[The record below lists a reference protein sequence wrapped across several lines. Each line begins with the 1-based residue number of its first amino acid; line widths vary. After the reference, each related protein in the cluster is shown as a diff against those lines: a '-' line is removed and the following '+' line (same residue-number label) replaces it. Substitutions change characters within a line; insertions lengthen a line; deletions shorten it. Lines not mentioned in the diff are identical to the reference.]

1 MQASDQRSDLMR
13 PATTLI
19 FMIFLALLPQ
29 APARA
34 DLPDLNQGSYGG
46 MTLNTEYQLGRNFVR
61 SLRRQAP
68 LMRDPAG
75 SWYLEQ
81 LVWQL
86 AGHSQLDDTRLEIIG
101 LDNPQFNAF
110 AVPGGIV
117 GLNGGLLLSAHNE
130 GELASVVAHELA
142 HLSQRHFASQME
154 QQRQSKPLMLAGM
167 LAGILLSSVSGD
179 AATATITSTL
189 AASSSAQLAFSR
201 RNEQEA
207 DRIGMQTLV
216 DSGYNPHAMPKM
228 FGRLLDNYRYASRPP
243 EFLSTHPL
251 SKNRIADSQGR
262 AAQLTGNDSTPF
274 KDPLLFGLVKARLT
288 ASYDSNPTRLAQTLA
303 GEQQSA
309 SGKQHRMLGYARY
322 VARIKAGQQDHAN
335 KAWQQLDTKLQRHWL
350 VQQTRA
356 EQLMDA
362 QQPGK
367 AVQLLKSQLALYPD
381 NYPLQQRLAEALHQ
395 NNQIKA
401 SLKLYRKLAMKRPTD
416 VHLHYQLA
424 ELYGLAGD
432 KHGVHKARTE
442 YFMLVGNI
450 DKALRQIKFGRRE
463 KGLSPADTQQLDQL
477 EREAKAIREQ
487 MKQTF

>member
-1 MQASDQRSDLMR
+1 MM
-13 PATTLI
+13 
-19 FMIFLALLPQ
+19 LLGLLTQ

-34 DLPDLNQGSYGG
+34 DLPDLNEGSYGG
-46 MTLNTEYQLGRNFVR
+46 MTLDTEYQLGRNFVR

-68 LMRDPAG
+68 LMRDPAS

-86 AGHSQLDDTRLEIIG
+86 AGHSQLGDTRLEIIG

-110 AVPGGIV
+110 AVPGGII

-142 HLSQRHFASQME
+142 HLSQRHFAAQVE

-207 DRIGMQTLV
+207 DRIGMQTLI

-228 FGRLLDNYRYASRPP
+228 FGRLLNNYRYASRPP

-251 SKNRIADSQGR
+251 SKSRIADSEGR

-274 KDPLLFGLVKARLT
+274 KDPQLFGLVKARLT
-288 ASYDSNPTRLAQTLA
+288 ASYDSNPARLAQTLA
-303 GEQQSA
+303 GQQQAA
-309 SGKQHRMLGYARY
+309 SGKNHRLLGYARY
-322 VARIKAGQQDHAN
+322 AAWVKASQQDKAN
-335 KAWQQLDTKLQRHWL
+335 ASWQQLDKKLQRHWL

-356 EQLMDA
+356 EQLLDA

-367 AVQLLKSQLALYPD
+367 AVQLLKTQLALYPGSF
-381 NYPLQQRLAEALHQ
+381 PLQQRLAEALHQ
-395 NNQIKA
+395 NGQIKA
-401 SLKLYRKLAMKRPTD
+401 SLKLYRKLALKRPTD

-432 KHGVHKARTE
+432 KSGVHKARTE

-450 DKALRQIKFGRRE
+450 DKAMRQIKFARRE
-463 KGLSPADTQQLDQL
+463 KGLSEADKQQFDQL
-477 EREAKAIREQ
+477 EHEAKEIREQ